1 MIQDIYPDKL
11 DNHYIHLSPEPESR
25 IMVFRDGKLLVRHCA
40 ESRELIFPEY
50 REFPEEPAAVYLFT
64 VGGIRYFLTMEAEA
78 LPSGYDWY
86 TMQDLRMLPRNSNN
100 AVYAAYTGWHLWK
113 WYVSSRYCGVCGAKT
128 EYDTVERAMVC
139 PKCGVKIYP
148 RINPAV
154 IVGVTNG
161 DKIVLTKYKTGFSH
175 NALIAGFTEI
185 GETMEETVQREVM
198 EEVGL
203 KVKNIRYYKSQPWG
217 IALDI
222 LVGYYCDVD
231 GDETIHR
238 DDSELKYAEWVERKD
253 IVLQPTEDSLTNEM
267 MKRFRD
273 LGYEGTGGEIRN
285 KK

>member
-1 MIQDIYPDKL
+1 MIQDIYPDEL
-11 DNHYIHLSPEPESR
+11 INHYVHLKPVPESR
-25 IMVFRDGKLLVRHCA
+25 IMFFRNGRLLVRHCA
-40 ESRELIFPEY
+40 ESSELIYPQY
-50 REFPEEPAAVYLFT
+50 REFPDCPPAVYLFT
-64 VGGIRYFLTMEAEA
+64 VGGIQYFLTMDAEA
-78 LPSGYDWY
+78 VPDGYEWY
-86 TMQDLRMLPRNSNN
+86 TMQDLRMLPRNNN
-100 AVYAAYTGWHLWK
+100 DGVYAAYTGWHLWK
-113 WYVSSRYCGVCGAKT
+113 WYESSRFCGTCGAKT
-128 EYDTVERAMVC
+128 EFDTEERAMKC
-139 PKCGVKIYP
+139 PACGIKIYP

-161 DKIVLTKYKTGFSH
+161 EKIVLTKYKTGFGY

-185 GETMEETVQREVM
+185 GETLEGTVSREVM

-217 IALDI
+217 IASDI

-231 GDETIHR
+231 GDDTIRR

-273 LGYEGTGGEIRN
+273 LGYRGTFRTD
-285 KK
+285 